1 MNLILFMTA
10 FMYELE
16 NKLNKNL
23 KYFDDVKFQ
32 FDEANTDQQ
41 IKIRIKNFILENFT
55 KIENV
60 TEILENGQSTDITT
74 YSFRIVNVKTPS
86 DLNEDDR
93 NFIKS
98 TRNAVYTNPDLLF
111 FVDTG
116 ESIIRIPV
124 EVKSTKND
132 KIPGS
137 SIQQVVPDDWVIFI
151 KHDEKNIL
159 EFTTGKY
166 VESIS
171 GTMQFPDRSPRPQ
184 VSFNNLKNW
193 NNNFR
198 KFNNGQLE
206 FLEDENLPTKFQIL
220 NDWQMSLAIRWM
232 NVLKSK
238 KKAKEPWFNNTIRK
252 FSALLLNYYDSI
264 SVEQQSSFKNN
275 IVENITEDEDE

>member
-1 MNLILFMTA
+1 MNLTLFMSA

-16 NKLNKNL
+16 KKLNENL
-23 KYFDDVKFQ
+23 NFFDDVKFQ

-41 IKIRIKNFILENFT
+41 IKIRLKNFILKNF
-55 KIENV
+55 KNV
-60 TEILENGQSTDITT
+60 TEIVENGKSTKVITT
-74 YSFRIVNVKTPS
+74 SFRIVNIKTPS
-86 DLNEDDR
+86 ELDEDDKR
-93 NFIKS
+93 FIKN
-98 TRNAVYTNPDLLF
+98 TRNSVYTNPDLLF

-116 ESIIRIPV
+116 ETIIRIPI

-151 KHDEKNIL
+151 KHNETNIL
-159 EFTTGKY
+159 EFATGKY

-198 KFNNGQLE
+198 KYENGKLE
-206 FLEDENLPTKFQIL
+206 FLNDENISEKFQIFYKRC
-220 NDWQMSLAIRWM
+220 I
-232 NVLKSK
+232 
-238 KKAKEPWFNNTIRK
+238 
-252 FSALLLNYYDSI
+252 
-264 SVEQQSSFKNN
+264 
-275 IVENITEDEDE
+275 